1 MGIYEELGG
10 GYREREAGREFGV
23 ITGII
28 MENWDEAHPGMVKAE
43 FILGEQGKNLTGWI
57 PVCTPYGGEGYGLY
71 ALPEIGDVAVIAFE
85 RGDRNCPIVIGSLW
99 DNKNT
104 LPVATAKEENTGKRF
119 RTKGGCSIL
128 FSDEEEKQ
136 KIQINTPKEL
146 KITIED
152 ENEKIVLSDQSNENG
167 IEIDSQNGTITISA
181 KSKIE
186 LSVGSSPSLIL
197 EGDGN
202 EIKQKAGK
210 ITVKTDQEFS
220 VKSQNVQIAA
230 SMASI
235 KGDSQTKVESGGVL
249 QLKGA
254 MAKIN

>member
-10 GYREREAGREFGV
+10 VQREGEAGKEFGI

-28 MENWDEAHPGMVKAE
+28 KENWDEAHKGMVKVE

-57 PVCTPYGGEGYGLY
+57 PVCTPYGGAGYGMY

-104 LPVATAKEENTGKRF
+104 LPADTAKEENTEKCF
-119 RTKGGCSIL
+119 RTKGGCSVL

-136 KIQINTPKEL
+136 KIEINTPKEL

-152 ENEKIVLSDQSNENG
+152 ENEKIILSDQPNENG
-167 IEIDSQNGTITISA
+167 IEIDSKNGTITISA

-186 LSVGSSPSLIL
+186 LSAGGSPSLTL
-197 EGDGN
+197 DGDGK
-202 EIKQKAGK
+202 EIKQQAGK
-210 ITVKTDQEFS
+210 VSIKTDQEFS
-220 VKSQNVQIAA
+220 VKSQNVQISA